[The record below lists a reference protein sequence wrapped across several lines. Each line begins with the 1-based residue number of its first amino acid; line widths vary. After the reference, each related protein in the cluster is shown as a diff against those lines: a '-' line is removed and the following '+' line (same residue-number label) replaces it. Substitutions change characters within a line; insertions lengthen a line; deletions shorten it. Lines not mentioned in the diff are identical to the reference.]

1 MHTQYLH
8 LHTRALPH
16 PPRIQEESDDQ
27 RDRQSNDLS
36 KEAKAKAMRVRHNN
50 TGPRAVFFIFFS
62 AAGEVLRSQLDTVLL
77 AAFIIRNL
85 QMIYQNK
92 QQPPCTRG

>member
-50 TGPRAVFFIFFS
+50 TGPRAVFLFFLMPRVKCCGVS
-62 AAGEVLRSQLDTVLL
+62 WTL
-77 AAFIIRNL
+77 FCL
-85 QMIYQNK
+85 QHSSSGIYK
-92 QQPPCTRG
+92 